1 MYHQHIKAKY
11 ALQPSEDRQD
21 LACTPAPTQ
30 GGGGVISARALSV
43 ADLRKILV
51 SRLVGSC
58 LRFPL
63 MAMHLHYTGHHEF
76 NSKCTYTSVQLL

>member
-1 MYHQHIKAKY
+1 MHC
-11 ALQPSEDRQD
+11 S
-21 LACTPAPTQ
+21 PARTDKTLHAPLHPPK
-30 GGGGVISARALSV
+30 GGGVISAKALSV

-51 SRLVGSC
+51 SRLVDSC